1 MKPFAFTLF
10 FAIFAFLAAPS
21 FADTPAP
28 RKIDVDLTKM
38 SGTVVYA
45 MVYQMVTEPIK
56 FKGKRVKMKGF
67 FSSYYDEEV
76 ERRFYGCVIQDAL
89 ACCSQGLAFELSKPR
104 EYPKEYPEEGATIV
118 IEGDFGY
125 EKDEGGGGF
134 PIIRN
139 AELLKQ

>member
-1 MKPFAFTLF
+1 MKLFPFILV
-10 FAIFAFLAAPS
+10 FAILSLFATPS
-21 FADTPAP
+21 FADSPAP

-45 MVYQMVTEPIK
+45 MVYQMVTEPKK
-56 FKGKRVKMKGF
+56 FKGKYIKMKGF

-104 EYPKEYPEEGATIV
+104 EYPKEYPEEGSTIV
-118 IEGDFGY
+118 IEGVFDF
-125 EKDEGGGGF
+125 EKDEGSGGF
-134 PIIRN
+134 PIIKKATLSN
-139 AELLKQ
+139 

>member
-1 MKPFAFTLF
+1 MKLFPFILV
-10 FAIFAFLAAPS
+10 FAILSLFAMPS
-21 FADTPAP
+21 FADSPAP

-45 MVYQMVTEPIK
+45 MVYQMVTEPKK
-56 FKGKRVKMKGF
+56 FKGKYIKMKGF

-104 EYPKEYPEEGATIV
+104 EYPKEYPEEGSTIV
-118 IEGDFGY
+118 IEGVFDF
-125 EKDEGGGGF
+125 EKDEGSGGF

-139 AELLKQ
+139 ADMQTK

>member
-1 MKPFAFTLF
+1 MKLFPFILV
-10 FAIFAFLAAPS
+10 FAILSLFAMPS
-21 FADTPAP
+21 FADSPAP

-45 MVYQMVTEPIK
+45 MVYQMVTEPKK
-56 FKGKRVKMKGF
+56 FKGKYIKMKGF

-104 EYPKEYPEEGATIV
+104 EYPKEYPEEGSTIV
-118 IEGDFGY
+118 IEGVFDF
-125 EKDEGGGGF
+125 EKDEGSGGF
-134 PIIRN
+134 PIIKKATLSN
-139 AELLKQ
+139 

>member
-1 MKPFAFTLF
+1 MV
-10 FAIFAFLAAPS
+10 FAILSLFAMPS
-21 FADTPAP
+21 FADSPAP

-45 MVYQMVTEPIK
+45 MVYQMVTEPKK
-56 FKGKRVKMKGF
+56 FKGKYIKMKGF

-104 EYPKEYPEEGATIV
+104 EYPKEYPEEGSTIV
-118 IEGDFGY
+118 IEGVFDF
-125 EKDEGGGGF
+125 EKDEGSGGF
-134 PIIRN
+134 PIIKKATLSN
-139 AELLKQ
+139 

>member
-10 FAIFAFLAAPS
+10 FAILFAFASPS
-21 FADTPAP
+21 FADSPAP
-28 RKIDVDLTKM
+28 RKIDVDLTQM

-45 MVYQMVTEPIK
+45 MVNQMVTEPRK
-56 FKGKRVKMKGF
+56 FKGKHIKMKGF

-118 IEGDFGY
+118 IEGDFDY
-125 EKDEGGGGF
+125 EKDEGGGVF

-139 AELLKQ
+139 AEFLKQ